1 MKRININENKINI
14 VFDIEDNGQIKLMHF
29 SALPFNENDI
39 WDEMFEKDHLGCFDI
54 AQVEIAGL
62 DRPCERHG
70 TKYIVTAPGYRLKYK
85 DFSDIRDNIGRL
97 IKVTQ
102 YDEPTGIEVI
112 STFRFYDGISIVRTY
127 TEVRNTSAT
136 ETYTLTYVSSFN
148 YLGFEKEGILPR
160 DDKFIIKIPHNSWQK
175 EMLWQDYTFEQL
187 GMPQSQK
194 DGWEHCGK
202 AINVTNVGNWST
214 NEYLPMGYIQNT
226 ETGNGLFWQIEH
238 NGSWH
243 WEISDQRGHFYLAL
257 SGPNEQQSHWFKNLA
272 PGESFTS
279 VPVAVGVCR
288 DFDEGMGE
296 LTRYRRAIRR
306 RNTDNEKL
314 AVIFN
319 DYMNCLSGDP
329 TTQKE
334 LEMIPK
340 AREAGCEYFVVDCG
354 WYADG
359 AWWDGV
365 GEWRPSEKRFPG
377 GFKEVMD
384 AIRDAGMIPGAW
396 LELEVMGVNCPLA
409 KQLSDSWFFMRHGR
423 RVCDKGR
430 YQLDFRNAEVRDY
443 AERVIDRMVNE
454 YGVGYIKMDYNIEP
468 GTGTDQQADSTGQGL
483 LEHNRAYL
491 AWIDHIF
498 EKYPELIIENCSS
511 GGMRTDYAMLA
522 RHSLQSTSDQTDY
535 RQYATLAA
543 NAPAAVTPEQA
554 AVWSYPLTDGDEE
567 ETIFNM
573 VNAMLLRIHQSGH
586 LVNLSPARF
595 ALVKE
600 GIACYKSI
608 RQDIRRAVPFWPL
621 GLSSYGDSWV
631 SLGLKAGNKNYIAV
645 WRSDSG
651 NDTCLL
657 PISHLR
663 GKDASVKCLYPQ
675 NAACRC
681 AWHKESGE
689 LAVELPVNISARLF
703 EVSANE

>member
-1 MKRININENKINI
+1 MKRIAINENGIHM
-14 VFDIEDNGQIKLMHF
+14 VFEVRRDKVRLMHF
-29 SALPFNENDI
+29 SALPLDENTLVRQG
-39 WDEMFEKDHLGCFDI
+39 EKDLYFPSEI
-54 AQVEIAGL
+54 QVTGRN
-62 DRPCERHG
+62 RPSNWHG
-70 TKYIVTAPGYRLKYK
+70 AKIVETSPGYEMKYL
-85 DFSDIRDNIGRL
+85 DFRDSRNDTGRKL
-97 IKVTQ
+97 EWETVH
-102 YDEPTGIEVI
+102 EETGLHL
-112 STFRFYDGISIVRTY
+112 TMHYQFYDGIPVVHSW
-127 TEVRNTSAT
+127 TEVTNCGT
-136 ETYTLTYVSSFN
+136 EAQGLEALSSFCLMG
-148 YLGFEKEGILPR
+148 LGKEGLIRPDRKLR
-160 DDKFIIKIPHNSWQK
+160 LSVPHHSWK
-175 EMLWQDYTFEQL
+175 REMHWNRYSFSDLGLTFTAGSDPEAESTQVF
-187 GMPQSQK
+187 SVS
-194 DGWEHCGK
+194 
-202 AINVTNVGNWST
+202 NTGNWST
-214 NEYLPMGYIQNT
+214 KEYLPMAYLEDT
-226 ETGNGLFWQIEH
+226 EAGVSLYWQIEH

-243 WEISDQRGHFYLAL
+243 WEISDYEGQYYLELGGPDELHNHWWKQLMPGETFVSVPACIGVETAGMDRAMAAL
-257 SGPNEQQSHWFKNLA
+257 TEYRRRIRRPNRDNEQLS
-272 PGESFTS
+272 
-279 VPVAVGVCR
+279 
-288 DFDEGMGE
+288 
-296 LTRYRRAIRR
+296 
-306 RNTDNEKL
+306 
-314 AVIFN
+314 VIFN

-365 GEWRPSEKRFPG
+365 GEWLPSEKRFPG

-409 KQLSDSWFFMRHGR
+409 KQLPDSWFFMRHGR

-498 EKYPELIIENCSS
+498 EKYPELVIENCSS

-600 GIACYKSI
+600 GIACYKSV